1 MSLGRPIPQA
11 DAGSFYSVN
20 QIGQREIV
28 WGTLYDY
35 QTYAQAGQT
44 SLTFYQNPIG
54 QSSKTRADTNM
65 TLAGQ
70 LPKPQDFITVAVE
83 IDFYPGN
90 LPGRA
95 GIDTD
100 AMLAN
105 HLNDLYAVAKS
116 GWLEIKVGEKRQV
129 QDGPLGKFPPVHRLS
144 GISSLSDTTT
154 AAATGGVIVDYACMS
169 GQLYTVLPFAIPHG
183 QNFEAVMYWPTAV
196 AVHAAGRI
204 GVNQW
209 GYLYRAIQ

>member
-1 MSLGRPIPQA
+1 MNLGRPIPQG
-11 DAGSFYSVN
+11 DATDFYSVN
-20 QIGQREIV
+20 VRGQREIV
-28 WGTLYDY
+28 WGSLYDY
-35 QTYAQAGQT
+35 IAYAQAGQT

-90 LPGRA
+90 AIARA
-95 GIDTD
+95 GVDTD
-100 AMLAN
+100 ALLVSN
-105 HLNDLYAVAKS
+105 LNDCNLIAKS
-116 GWLEIKVGEKRQV
+116 GWLEVKVGEKRQV

-144 GISSLSDTTT
+144 GISAISDTTT
-154 AAATGGVIVDYACMS
+154 AAATGGAIADYGCFS
-169 GQLYTVLPFAIPHG
+169 GQLYTVVPFDIAHG

-196 AVHAAGRI
+196 AISVAGRI